1 MIDAPSWCLRV
12 MNTDN
17 VAIENINMIHWD
29 LNGDGIDLCTVTG
42 ATINDCMLRAYDDC
56 ITLKVR
62 SNADPYGNV
71 HDIRITNCIIWGDYA
86 RGIVVGPECGNVWWA
101 SGDIRNIEIRN
112 CTVLEAARGQA
123 LAIMQELGDFAVAR
137 DAQPD
142 HGQQPEFGVE
152 AGRFHLLPVP
162 QQGIGLFHEI
172 GIKRK
177 EYPVEFVEER
187 FVFLLDGRRRAQ
199 LTQKALLP
207 VRERSLVEVCA
218 VTF

>member
-1 MIDAPSWCLRV
+1 
-12 MNTDN
+12 
-17 VAIENINMIHWD
+17 MIHWD

-123 LAIMQELGDFAVAR
+123 LAIMQELGDFR
-137 DAQPD
+137 R
-142 HGQQPEFGVE
+142 PE
-152 AGRFHLLPVP
+152 
-162 QQGIGLFHEI
+162 
-172 GIKRK
+172 
-177 EYPVEFVEER
+177 
-187 FVFLLDGRRRAQ
+187 GRR
-199 LTQKALLP
+199 
-207 VRERSLVEVCA
+207 
-218 VTF
+218 